1 MTFNSILRYVRDPRP
16 HTGPMY
22 VVMGLT
28 IAAIAW
34 RARREISTKEETE
47 ECPYTAPSLD
57 SPALN

>member
-47 ECPYTAPSLD
+47 NAHTQRHL
-57 SPALN
+57 